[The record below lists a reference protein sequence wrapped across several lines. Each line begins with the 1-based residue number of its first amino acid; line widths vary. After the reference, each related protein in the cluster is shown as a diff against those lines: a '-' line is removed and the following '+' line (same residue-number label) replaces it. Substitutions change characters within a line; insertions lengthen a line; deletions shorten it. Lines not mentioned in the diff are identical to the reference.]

1 VSLRS
6 SNFALFAL
14 FALVSLE
21 SSAAPEAPELQAEIG
36 CRAEPSTRRVM
47 CNVTL
52 AAAPSRRL
60 AWSDALVLEAPDASP
75 PLRARVPSRSDSPE
89 RIVVSFVLGEA
100 GGSVELLAR
109 AVDCPV
115 APVAGACRSLTRALS
130 VELPA
135 LASP

>member
-1 VSLRS
+1 VSLRFS
-6 SNFALFAL
+6 SSALL
-14 FALVSLE
+14 SLVSLVSLE
-21 SSAAPEAPELQAEIG
+21 GYAAPEAPELHAQIV

-52 AAAPSRRL
+52 AAEPSRRL
-60 AWSDALVLEAPDASP
+60 AWSDALVLEAPAASP

-100 GGSVELLAR
+100 GGSVQLLAR
-109 AVDCPV
+109 AVDCPI
-115 APVAGACRSLTRALS
+115 APVVGACRSLTRALS

>member
-1 VSLRS
+1 
-6 SNFALFAL
+6 
-14 FALVSLE
+14 
-21 SSAAPEAPELQAEIG
+21 
-36 CRAEPSTRRVM
+36 M

-52 AAAPSRRL
+52 GAQPSRRL
-60 AWSDALVLEAPDASP
+60 TWSDALVLEAPPASP

-100 GGSVELLAR
+100 SGSVQLLVR
-109 AVDCPV
+109 AVDCPA
-115 APVAGACRSLTRALS
+115 APGAGACRSLTRALS